1 MIISRKKNLLQ
12 KIKNFSIDFGPQ
24 HPAAHGAL
32 NLLLNS
38 NVEIINRADP
48 YIGLLRCNL
57 EKLIEHTNYIQVL
70 PYFDRLEYVS
80 MMTQDQNY
88 LLGLATIGCVSWSST
103 KLSELAMN
111 AHEAQMVEKFS
122 AMHLSKKQQSLEEQK
137 FSAHV
142 YYADRF
148 TPDRPGESVY
158 YRGAEVLE
166 FRVVFEPGG
175 LLSYK
180 EIRDYEN
187 VGVYRAPAFD
197 IGLSTLIQDDNI
209 DRIKKVIQT
218 SSRINGAHSRY
229 PFEINKTCPLL
240 SDPQLTFYHPYSE
253 FSASPNSIEISVKDV
268 TWARPGNWESL
279 FHDEYA

>member
-57 EKLIEHTNYIQVL
+57 EKLIEHTNYIQAL

-103 KLSELAMN
+103 KLSQLAMEN
-111 AHEAQMVEKFS
+111 HDSLKEKE
-122 AMHLSKKQQSLEEQK
+122 SLEHATTEKTTERNGQNVKYK
-137 FSAHV
+137 F
-142 YYADRF
+142 Y
-148 TPDRPGESVY
+148 
-158 YRGAEVLE
+158 
-166 FRVVFEPGG
+166 
-175 LLSYK
+175 
-180 EIRDYEN
+180 
-187 VGVYRAPAFD
+187 
-197 IGLSTLIQDDNI
+197 LST
-209 DRIKKVIQT
+209 
-218 SSRINGAHSRY
+218 
-229 PFEINKTCPLL
+229 
-240 SDPQLTFYHPYSE
+240 
-253 FSASPNSIEISVKDV
+253 
-268 TWARPGNWESL
+268 
-279 FHDEYA
+279 